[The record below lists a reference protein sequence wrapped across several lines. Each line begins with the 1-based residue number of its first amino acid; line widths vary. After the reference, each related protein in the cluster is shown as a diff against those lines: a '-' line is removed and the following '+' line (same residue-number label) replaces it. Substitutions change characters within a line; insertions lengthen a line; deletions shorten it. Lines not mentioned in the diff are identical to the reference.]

1 MKTTINIPSN
11 IRYLQEYL
19 TDLPHNCIFDKGKT
33 GAGGTSVAL
42 LNDEPY
48 VIAVP
53 FLSLIEN
60 KTAQHRSVLA
70 IYSLFTHYFCRNIFI
85 SETTLYSYRNSL

>member
-42 LNDEPY
+42 WNDEPY

-53 FLSLIEN
+53 FLSLIDN
-60 KTAQHRSVLA
+60 KTAQHKSVLGVHGKTKDKA
-70 IYSLFTHYFCRNIFI
+70 IKDYLKGEGVKTIAYQ
-85 SETTLYSYRNSL
+85 E